1 MAEVEKTTVQA
12 PEDPVAKAVAEK
24 EAEWKAKWEAELT
37 KAKNAAAKSEREAYE
52 KKLRE
57 STMTEAE
64 RLKAENEE
72 AFKKLSEENAQLK
85 SEKSRNIRENA
96 VMKASIPTHYLN
108 DVRLLNAK
116 DEEVPEII
124 KVLQKEH
131 NDFVKELT
139 KGSVQATAPK
149 TPQTA
154 EQMSPEVERLAKK
167 APWLAGVG
175 NTIKK

>member
-1 MAEVEKTTVQA
+1 
-12 PEDPVAKAVAEK
+12 VAKAVAEK
-24 EAEWKAKWEAELT
+24 EAEWQAKWESEIN

-52 KKLRE
+52 KKLKE

-64 RLKAENEE
+64 RLKAESEE
-72 AFKKLSEENAQLK
+72 AFKKLSEENAQLR

-96 VMKASIPTHYLN
+96 VMKASIPNHYLN

-124 KVLQKEH
+124 KELQKEH

-149 TPQTA
+149 TPQT
-154 EQMSPEVERLAKK
+154 QVDKTPEVARLEKK
-167 APWLAGVG
+167 APWLKGIGDA
-175 NTIKK
+175 KK